1 MSSRMVLVVVAIW
14 AALMV
19 MLAITWYTLS
29 VDSFDSMAGVQAAAL
44 CWVIVGAILTIKVP
58 TNLVGPLALGAGSA
72 WVIYLFGNSYGAY
85 SLTTSGLP
93 GDYFSAWLGA
103 WVGALLPIG
112 VSMLILVFPTGRTV
126 GWWGLVMTAPLAGL
140 VSTIVGAVLLWGLP
154 LPTLINVEMISQVD
168 IYSFVDAGF
177 IIGFVSTIP
186 AVFSMVSRYRRGG
199 LDERQQIKWLLTA
212 TVLFAL
218 VYLIAATLDDSNGTF
233 WWLLSAAL
241 AAIPL
246 AIIFAVLRYRLYDI
260 DRIISRTVTYAMV
273 VGLIGLGVAAVATMA
288 GSRFETP
295 WVVATTTLAVAAVFN
310 PLRRRVQNWV
320 DRRFNRSRYD
330 AERVMDELGDSLR
343 SRVETSEV
351 IEGWVDVVATTLQPG
366 SVGVW
371 IKPS

>member
-1 MSSRMVLVVVAIW
+1 MVLVVVAIW

-212 TVLFAL
+212 TGLFAL